1 MVMDFTSR
9 IRRFFRCSA
18 VLATCW
24 GLMISGSASGQG
36 SREAQLLLK
45 VKNQLPAPAVT
56 ALLKA
61 HSLRPVGDIPA
72 LGVRIVRVPAAAAA
86 KVMTALSKHKDV
98 EYVEPDAEARAVAT
112 VNDPGFANQWHLA
125 KIQAPAAWDLQ
136 TGSADLRVAVIDT
149 GVNAGHPDVGR
160 VVAGYDFVNNDA
172 DPSDDNGHGTAVTGC
187 ISPATNNSLGI
198 AGLSWNTAV
207 LPVKVLDASGSGSY
221 SAIANG
227 ITYAADWGARI
238 LNLSLGGTT
247 NSTTLQNAV
256 NYAWNKGCVIV
267 AAAGNNGNSTSF
279 YPAACNNVVAVSA
292 TRSDDTRPTW
302 SNFGSY
308 VDLSAPGESIW
319 TLDLGTSY
327 RYINGT
333 SFSSPVV
340 SGVLAL
346 MASTGPI
353 PNSTLVDLLVANTDD
368 VGAAGYD
375 VYYGQGRVNA
385 QRAVAAALQFQG
397 GDASAPQV
405 SILSPAAGTT
415 VSGVVDISVTSQDN
429 VGVERLELWLN
440 GARAGE
446 SPGPSVDFS
455 VDTRLYA
462 DGTLQV
468 EVRGFDAAGNMGS
481 ASRNLQVMNAADT
494 TGPVAV
500 ITSPKNGAV
509 IKGKSVNVGT
519 TATDNVG
526 VVRLELYIDGALYA
540 ASSTSTATFKWNLS
554 GYAKGSHTLQLV
566 ARDLAGNVGVSSL
579 VTVTLR

>member
-1 MVMDFTSR
+1 MATTSFL
-9 IRRFFRCSA
+9 RRLVRCSA
-18 VLATCW
+18 ALAACW
-24 GLMISGSASGQG
+24 GLLIGGSAMGQG
-36 SREAQLLLK
+36 SGEVQLLLK
-45 VKNQLPAPAVT
+45 VKNQLPAPAVA

-61 HSLRPVGDIPA
+61 NSLRPVGEIPA

-112 VNDPGFANQWHLA
+112 VNDPGFSTQWHLA

-136 TGSADLRVAVIDT
+136 TGSEQLRVAVIDS
-149 GVNAGHPDVGR
+149 GVNASHPDVGR
-160 VVAGYDFVNNDA
+160 VLPGYDFVNNDA
-172 DPSDDNGHGTAVTGC
+172 DASDDNGHGTAVAGC
-187 ISPATNNSLGI
+187 ISPATNNSLGL
-198 AGLSWNTAV
+198 AGLSWNSAV
-207 LPVKVLDASGSGSY
+207 LPVKVLNDSGSGSY

-227 ITYAADWGARI
+227 IIYSADWGARI
-238 LNLSLGGTT
+238 LNLSLGGTS
-247 NSTTLQNAV
+247 NSITLQNAV
-256 NYAWNKGCVIV
+256 DYAWNKGCVIV
-267 AAAGNNGNSTSF
+267 AAAGNNGNSTLF
-279 YPAACNNVVAVSA
+279 YPAACNHVVAVSA
-292 TRSDDTRPTW
+292 TRSNDTRPSW
-302 SNFGSY
+302 SNYGSY
-308 VDLSAPGESIW
+308 VDLSAPGENIW

-327 RYINGT
+327 RYYNGT

-340 SGVLAL
+340 AGVLAL
-346 MASTGPI
+346 MASSGPI
-353 PNSTLVDLLVANTDD
+353 ANTTLVELLLASTDD
-368 VGAAGYD
+368 IGTAGYD

-385 QRAVAAALQFQG
+385 QRAVAAALQLQG
-397 GDASAPQV
+397 DDSSAPQI
-405 SILSPAAGTT
+405 SILSPAAGAT

-440 GARAGE
+440 GAKAGE

-481 ASRNLQVMNAADT
+481 ASRSLQVMNAADT
-494 TGPVAV
+494 TAPVAV

-509 IKGKSVNVGT
+509 IKGKNVNVGA

-540 ASSTSTATFKWNLS
+540 ASSTSSATFKWNLS